1 MFWRKKKIIT
11 EFTKV
16 RLYQSI
22 EELPVWNW
30 FKLNEEK
37 DLKYLVIGVDYRIFE
52 ISRTDFK
59 EAEKVFEYIYDEYM
73 NAFGMTKEFMRL
85 TELQRKIALTTCDL
99 WIDNDK
105 KKKNII
111 KVLQSKLKRINDRN
125 TGDVNHEKQIVL
137 IEKWL
142 GSTLNTKQIST
153 KKYYTYLDIIQDEA
167 DAIKLRKTE
176 KENG

>member
-52 ISRTDFK
+52 ISRTDF
-59 EAEKVFEYIYDEYM
+59 
-73 NAFGMTKEFMRL
+73 
-85 TELQRKIALTTCDL
+85 
-99 WIDNDK
+99 
-105 KKKNII
+105 
-111 KVLQSKLKRINDRN
+111 
-125 TGDVNHEKQIVL
+125 
-137 IEKWL
+137 
-142 GSTLNTKQIST
+142 
-153 KKYYTYLDIIQDEA
+153 
-167 DAIKLRKTE
+167 
-176 KENG
+176 